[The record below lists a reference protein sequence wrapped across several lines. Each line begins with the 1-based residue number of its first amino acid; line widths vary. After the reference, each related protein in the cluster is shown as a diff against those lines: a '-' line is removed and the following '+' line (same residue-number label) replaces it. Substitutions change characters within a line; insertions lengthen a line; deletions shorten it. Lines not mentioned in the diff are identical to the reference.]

1 MARMTSASSGRPW
14 NLLEYQK
21 REMGATK
28 TGMLGNASVLGA
40 KSWALRILPQ
50 RKHHENEDLHQDK
63 LDFSTKKHGDPGLSM
78 LDFKQIGVMGG
89 HYQTIRTF
97 VTLGSL
103 GKILSNSGS
112 SPWGALTSPVVPPK
126 KKTGWGPGIT
136 AMMITPYV

>member
-1 MARMTSASSGRPW
+1 
-14 NLLEYQK
+14 
-21 REMGATK
+21 MGATK

-97 VTLGSL
+97 VTLGPL

-112 SPWGALTSPVVPPK
+112 SPWGDLTSPVVQK
-126 KKTGWGPGIT
+126 KKNGLGTRDYRNDDNSLYILYMYKYIYIYIDILVAIG
-136 AMMITPYV
+136 